1 MGLFFWYDRITKG
14 GISMKFEIVQTPL
27 LSLSAEAVVNR
38 ANIGLQYASGLCGE
52 IFDAA
57 GKIPLQRALCAIGT
71 CSVGHAVVTSGFS
84 LPSRFII
91 HAVPPC
97 WCGGKHGEDK
107 ILAQC
112 DRNVLALAERLKVH
126 SLALPLLSRDRF
138 EYPEELD
145 LQIAEAPML

>member
-1 MGLFFWYDRITKG
+1 
-14 GISMKFEIVQTPL
+14 
-27 LSLSAEAVVNR
+27 
-38 ANIGLQYASGLCGE
+38 
-52 IFDAA
+52 
-57 GKIPLQRALCAIGT
+57 
-71 CSVGHAVVTSGFS
+71 
-84 LPSRFII
+84 
-91 HAVPPC
+91 PC